1 MPHSYRV
8 TVQSL
13 TPVPPADTAPS
24 ITFDVANHDEIL
36 GLAER
41 IEARGI
47 LPQEEAA
54 EFTVG
59 LKLFSEVMLRHRR
72 DPLFAELFPHFGAFM
87 KRLKGDA
94 PFEAAQG

>member
-1 MPHSYRV
+1 MPNSYRL

-13 TPVPPADTAPS
+13 TPVPPGETAPN
-24 ITFDVANHDEIL
+24 ITFEVTNHDEIL
-36 GLAER
+36 GLVER
-41 IEARGI
+41 IAARGI
-47 LPQEEAA
+47 LPEDQAA

-59 LKLFSEVMLRHRR
+59 LKLFSEIMLRHRR

-94 PFEAAQG
+94 PSEAVKG

>member
-13 TPVPPADTAPS
+13 APVPPADTAPS
-24 ITFDVANHDEIL
+24 ITFEVTNHDEIL
-36 GLAER
+36 GLVER
-41 IEARGI
+41 VAARG
-47 LPQEEAA
+47 LMPQQEAA

-72 DPLFAELFPHFGAFM
+72 DPLFAELFPQFGAFM

-94 PFEAAQG
+94 PSDAAQG

>member
-8 TVQSL
+8 TVQNL
-13 TPVPPADTAPS
+13 APFAPAETAQN
-24 ITFDVANHDEIL
+24 ITFEVTNHDEIL
-36 GLAER
+36 GLVER
-41 IEARGI
+41 IAARGTI
-47 LPQEEAA
+47 PEDEAA

-59 LKLFSEVMLRHRR
+59 LKLFSEIMLRHRR

-94 PFEAAQG
+94 PSEALKG

>member
-1 MPHSYRV
+1 VPHSYRI

-13 TPVPPADTAPS
+13 TPVPAADTAPS
-24 ITFDVANHDEIL
+24 ISFEVSNHDEIL
-36 GLAER
+36 GLTER
-41 IEARGI
+41 VAARGI
-47 LPQEEAA
+47 LPKEEAA

-59 LKLFSEVMLRHRR
+59 LKLFSEIMLRHRR

-94 PFEAAQG
+94 PSAAGRA